1 MHKLCMSE
9 LEMFLREALEPQLD
23 LERFILKNAVA
34 LIKWKEKGGDEKQN
48 RFLMYNVK
56 TGL

>member
-1 MHKLCMSE
+1 MPE

-23 LERFILKNAVA
+23 LKRSILKNAIA
-34 LIKWKEKGGDEKQN
+34 LIKWTGKGGDEKRN